1 MFQREDIERLA
12 RLSRLAVSDAE
23 AVTLAGEI
31 DAVIGYVSEVQSAPG
46 TSVGSGGDMEN
57 VMRPDADP
65 HEPGAY
71 TDTLLSAAPKS
82 RDGYVVVKKIL

>member
-1 MFQREDIERLA
+1 MFRREDIERLA

-46 TSVGSGGDMEN
+46 TPAGSGGDIEN

-65 HEPGAY
+65 HGPGVY
-71 TDTLLSAAPKS
+71 TDALLAAAPKS